1 MGIFFKTPE
10 EKARILQIKLG
21 RVKSELQVLQRTYPL
36 QKRMNPS
43 AAKKTEKV
51 MGMLQTEAHKL
62 TTQAQ
67 KLVGTT
73 RAKKMA
79 ANT

>member
-43 AAKKTEKV
+43 AAKKNRKSYGYATDRS
-51 MGMLQTEAHKL
+51 
-62 TTQAQ
+62 TQINNPSSKASRHDSR
-67 KLVGTT
+67 KEDGC
-73 RAKKMA
+73 
-79 ANT
+79 